1 MWKHANLPVGFGAVE
16 IRRWKEHVMVAVHS
30 PGPKTA
36 MTCLQ
41 CMSGFRRLT
50 TRIFLSVAC
59 DHDSRMTVSSH
70 LPV

>member
-1 MWKHANLPVGFGAVE
+1 MPVCLCGLREVPVPE
-16 IRRWKEHVMVAVHS
+16 KEHVMVAVHS

-50 TRIFLSVAC
+50 MRIFLSVVC
-59 DHDSRMTVSSH
+59 VHDRRMTVSSH

>member
-50 TRIFLSVAC
+50 MRIFLSVAAA
-59 DHDSRMTVSSH
+59 DDSCMTVSSC